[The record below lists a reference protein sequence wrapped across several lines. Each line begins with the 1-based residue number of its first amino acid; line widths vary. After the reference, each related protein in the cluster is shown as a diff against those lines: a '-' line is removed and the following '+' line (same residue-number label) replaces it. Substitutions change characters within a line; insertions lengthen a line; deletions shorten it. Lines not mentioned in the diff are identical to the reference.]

1 LILDQTINLSMQH
14 ESPII
19 DKMKRGAMSK
29 LMQQGP
35 VN

>member
-1 LILDQTINLSMQH
+1 MQH